1 MYMASASLG
10 SIWMLCER
18 EPEKWGNWEKW
29 WQDEDTRLV
38 HFIGKDNIVFH
49 CIIFPVM
56 MKAHG
61 KYITR
66 SLPLATGLYGSTS
79 IW

>member
-1 MYMASASLG
+1 M
-10 SIWMLCER
+10 
-18 EPEKWGNWEKW
+18 
-29 WQDEDTRLV
+29 

-61 KYITR
+61 GYIMPENVPAIEFLKHWILDYYKEWRTI
-66 SLPLATGLYGSTS
+66 LFCQ
-79 IW
+79 